1 MVEREA
7 IGGQAGSSTLIR
19 NYPGFSRGVSGA
31 ELAQRAYQQAWVFGA
46 KLLLTR
52 SVNGMQTLGRSPRGR
67 DLRRQPRHR
76 RARWCSPPACRYR
89 RLGIPELEELS
100 GAGVFYG
107 ASVSD
112 AQALTG
118 HEVYV
123 VGGGNSAGQAAMHL
137 RRYARRVFIVVRGK
151 SLADS
156 MSQYLRD
163 TIAAHPDDIE
173 VLHETAGGRRR
184 RRGAAPAP
192 RPAGTARDRS
202 GRSMPRRCS

>member
-1 MVEREA
+1 MLA
-7 IGGQAGSSTLIR
+7 T
-19 NYPGFSRGVSGA
+19 GV
-31 ELAQRAYQQAWVFGA
+31 
-46 KLLLTR
+46 T
-52 SVNGMQTLGRSPRGR
+52 
-67 DLRRQPRHR
+67 
-76 RARWCSPPACRYR
+76 YR
-89 RLGIPELEELS
+89 RLGIPELDVLS

-118 HEVYV
+118 HEVYI

-137 RRYARRVFIVVRGK
+137 RRYARRVFIVVRGT

-173 VLHETAGGRRR
+173 VLLETQVVGGGGEGRLQHLVLRGRRR
-184 RRGAAPAP
+184 RA
-192 RPAGTARDRS
+192 S
-202 GRSMPRRCS
+202 GPSTRRRCS